1 MPHLIIFDLD
11 GTLVDSRL
19 DLAASA
25 NALLEGFGARP
36 LAVEQVVAMVG
47 EGARVLVERVLHAAG
62 VNADLPKALEQFL
75 EIYDDKLVDHTRL
88 YSGVRDTL
96 QALDGAAALTLLTNK
111 PGHHTERLLAA
122 LDIRRFF
129 STVIGGDSAWP
140 RKPDPAGLLH
150 LIDINGASPQT
161 TVMVGDSMVDVETAQ
176 RAFAHICVARY
187 GFGRLPDA
195 DAFGPDALIAS
206 APSDLLA
213 LLTGFVG
220 DGRPAR

>member
-1 MPHLIIFDLD
+1 MPHLIVFDLD

-47 EGARVLVERVLHAAG
+47 EGARVLVDRVLRAAG
-62 VNADLPKALEQFL
+62 VDADLPKALEQFL
-75 EIYDDKLVDHTRL
+75 EIYDDKLVDHTRP
-88 YSGVRDTL
+88 YPRVRETL
-96 QALDGAAALTLLTNK
+96 QALDGAAAVTMLTNK

-129 STVIGGDSAWP
+129 STVIGGDSTWP

-150 LIDINGASPQT
+150 LMDINRASSQT
-161 TVMVGDSMVDVETAQ
+161 TIMVGDSMVDVETAQ
-176 RAFAHICVARY
+176 HADTQVCVARY
-187 GFGRLPDA
+187 GFGRLPGDE
-195 DAFGPDALIAS
+195 AFGPEALIARD
-206 APSDLLA
+206 PSDLLE
-213 LLTGFVG
+213 LLMGFVG
-220 DGRPAR
+220 GGRSTR